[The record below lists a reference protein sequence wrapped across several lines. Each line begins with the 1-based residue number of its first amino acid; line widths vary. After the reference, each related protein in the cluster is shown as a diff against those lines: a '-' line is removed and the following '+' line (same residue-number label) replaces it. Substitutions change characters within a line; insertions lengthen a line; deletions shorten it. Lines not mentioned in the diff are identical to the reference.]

1 MKLILTGVPQF
12 DEMKNIEKDNLEI
25 NEEKVR

>member
-12 DEMKNIEKDNLEI
+12 DEMKNIEKDNLERS
-25 NEEKVR
+25 EERV